1 MKKLNPIERVNRLI
15 GMYGITAIV
24 GPLVFYLKLR
34 FELATLLCIV
44 FAVWM
49 FFDYKRWKKR
59 AEEYVVITC
68 EEYDQLKEKLVNK
81 TLYRYESYFDNFWT
95 INKYI
100 ETTVI

>member
-34 FELATLLCIV
+34 FELVTLLCIV

-68 EEYDQLKEKLVNK
+68 EEYDQLKEKAS
-81 TLYRYESYFDNFWT
+81 E
-95 INKYI
+95 
-100 ETTVI
+100 

>member
-1 MKKLNPIERVNRLI
+1 M
-15 GMYGITAIV
+15 
-24 GPLVFYLKLR
+24 FYLKLR

-68 EEYDQLKEKLVNK
+68 EEYDQLKKKASE
-81 TLYRYESYFDNFWT
+81 
-95 INKYI
+95 
-100 ETTVI
+100 

>member
-1 MKKLNPIERVNRLI
+1 MKKPNPVERLNRAI
-15 GMYGITAIV
+15 GFWGATIII

-68 EEYDQLKEKLVNK
+68 EEYDQLKKKASE
-81 TLYRYESYFDNFWT
+81 
-95 INKYI
+95 
-100 ETTVI
+100 